1 MFTDFYRFLPDF
13 TGKENYTAP
22 FDESWLEN
30 AEFDSEAI
38 EAPALGAED
47 NKSGNRFLVVHIF
60 FVS

>member
-38 EAPALGAED
+38 EAPALRGEL
-47 NKSGNRFLVVHIF
+47 NKTS
-60 FVS
+60 